1 MLKTFK
7 SLLTNATVVGSLA
20 LVGCGAPMTATDAGT
35 GAGCPAGCPA
45 ADAGCPAGCPTT
57 MGDAQTPPMNTD
69 PVISAWLAG
78 GAYKAWKCEPA
89 GHAPVG
95 NSPHGRNRICNNT
108 ALSSTASGDYPVG
121 AASVKELLVADGGTA
136 IVGYAI
142 GLKTVAGP
150 STGASW
156 YWYLKGGDGMVKIN
170 GKGKAANDDGCSSC
184 HKSAAPG
191 RDFVFTQVP

>member
-35 GAGCPAGCPA
+35 AAGCPAGCPA
-45 ADAGCPAGCPTT
+45 ADAGCPAGCPATT

-69 PVISAWLAG
+69 PVITAWLAG
-78 GAYKAWKCEPA
+78 GAYKAWKCQPA

-95 NSPHGRNRICNNT
+95 NSPHGPNRICNNT
-108 ALSSTASGDYPVG
+108 ALSNTASGNYPVG

-142 GLKTVAGP
+142 GLKTVAGA
-150 STGASW
+150 SNGASW
-156 YWYLKGGDGMVKIN
+156 YWYLKNNGNLVVN

-184 HKSAAPG
+184 HQAAAPG